1 MTTDHGAGQEAIRH
15 GAPGSPGTV
24 GAGPEDPAQ
33 PDSEPH
39 DPETEPYAQAQL
51 GKRYH
56 EKQSLADFVTDKLIA
71 PETTIFLDAG
81 STMATIATALFKR
94 ENSRPTKAE
103 HHRQMKLCIVTNN
116 MIIFRDFNNFV
127 RDNLLP
133 GDHSLSLVMTGGE
146 YDRQH
151 EALFGCV
158 TEASLDAVK
167 CHIAV
172 MGTSGLSLQA
182 DSGIHSHALTAEKV
196 TKNAIFGKRVQHRI
210 IVCDHSKIGREDTLL
225 CGEMRNVLKNADRC
239 TIVVGTP
246 WFADC
251 FIEWAAAQP
260 DARPDQVTEVVALLR
275 RESRPMPGQTASSG
289 DNYFSRDDARRVAQA
304 NPSAWPDWADR
315 IARQFDDYERGCNNI
330 YGEQSDLFAEL
341 ATTTMRLAAT
351 VKPDDEG
358 ILRLFRV
365 LEGGGPEQSK
375 FGPVEPSSGR

>member
-1 MTTDHGAGQEAIRH
+1 MAE
-15 GAPGSPGTV
+15 
-24 GAGPEDPAQ
+24 AGPENPAQ
-33 PDSEPH
+33 PDPEAH
-39 DPETEPYAQAQL
+39 NPETEPYAQAQL

-94 ENSRPTKAE
+94 ENSRPMKGKQ
-103 HHRQMKLCIVTNN
+103 HRQMKLCIVTNN

-172 MGTSGLSLQA
+172 MGTSGLILRA

-225 CGEMRNVLKNADRC
+225 CGEMRNVLKNAARC

-251 FIEWAAAQP
+251 FVEWAAAQS
-260 DARPDQVTEVVALLR
+260 DANPNQVTEVVALLR
-275 RESRPMPGQTASSG
+275 RASQSAQGQTAPSG
-289 DNYFSRDDARRVAQA
+289 DSCFSRDDARRAAQA
-304 NPSAWPDWADR
+304 NPSAWPEWAEG
-315 IARQFDDYERGCNNI
+315 ITRQFDDYETECNNI
-330 YGEQSDLFAEL
+330 FGKQSDLFAEL
-341 ATTTMRLAAT
+341 ATTTMGLAAT